1 MAFEGMDVDAA
12 RQVAGYIQNT
22 ALQDLTNALNQ
33 IDTQITGIQ
42 WTGTDQSTFV
52 SNWQSSKGQLMSQI
66 QTVLGDTVTALN
78 NEISQQDSASAT

>member
-1 MAFEGMDVDAA
+1 MAFEGMDVDGA

-33 IDTQITGIQ
+33 IDSQITSIQ

-78 NEISQQDSASAT
+78 NEISQQDQASAT